1 MARPACWLW
10 GEKGQERGEERAAP
24 ACVCVCISSPAPVGT
39 CGREGRGAG
48 SQGAG
53 GRGPERGLCS
63 QAQPKRKQSSTT
75 ECPTQLSLR
84 LGCGHPRA
92 VLSRA
97 APRESRPSP
106 AHQDSVC
113 TRDLQN
119 PPPGSRSCRV
129 ALPSGAPRLSV
140 PSAFVT
146 QGHLRWDPQVPPQV
160 PQKEPI
166 TEQG

>member
-1 MARPACWLW
+1 MLAVG
-10 GEKGQERGEERAAP
+10 GEGQERGEVGQP
-24 ACVCVCISSPAPVGT
+24 PPVCVCVCISSPAPVGT

-53 GRGPERGLCS
+53 GCGPEHGLCS

-92 VLSRA
+92 VLSSRP
-97 APRESRPSP
+97 APREARPSP

-113 TRDLQN
+113 TQDLQK
-119 PPPGSRSCRV
+119 PPPGSRSCRA

-140 PSAFVT
+140 PSASVT
-146 QGHLRWDPQVPPQV
+146 QKIYL
-160 PQKEPI
+160 
-166 TEQG
+166 